1 MPLPPTGPERLLS
14 RHADRPGLAGALLF
28 ALVAE
33 RLTQFY
39 DHGEWV
45 GDGRMRQLALE
56 WLTRAKMKI
65 ESPWLRE
72 LVAASSD
79 MAKGIAASLSRE
91 AGLQTAHEMG
101 EALDPNH
108 QSAVAH
114 LMMEQCIDWVA
125 AMQQPDEFDE
135 DALR

>member
-1 MPLPPTGPERLLS
+1 M
-14 RHADRPGLAGALLF
+14 F

-39 DHGEWV
+39 DHGQWP

-56 WLTRAKMKI
+56 WLVRAKMKI
-65 ESPWLRE
+65 DSPWLRE
-72 LVAASSD
+72 LVAASGD
-79 MAKGIAASLSRE
+79 MARNVAASLSRE

-101 EALDPNH
+101 EALDPNY
-108 QSAVAH
+108 QSPVAG

-125 AMQQPDEFDE
+125 TMQQPDETDE
-135 DALR
+135 DSLR